1 MIAIA
6 LPMVVSNAC
15 DTVMIVTDRLF
26 LARIDP
32 ELMNASM
39 GGGLT
44 AFMMMSFFIGL
55 INYSTALVAQY
66 LGAGRKEQCAKVTAQ
81 AFMVSVVVYP
91 LVFAALPLAFRLFE
105 FMGVTGGQ
113 IGPQK
118 LYLSIL
124 LYGVIFSLLRI
135 SLSGFFTGIGRTRIV
150 MTASII
156 AMATNIFFNYI
167 LIFGKFGFPALGIA
181 GAALGTIMGGAVGV
195 GVLAAAYFRER
206 NRREFG
212 VGSSFRFDK
221 PIMGKLLSFGSP
233 AGWEMLLNLVAFNV
247 LVMMFHSHSP
257 VTATAATVMFNW
269 DLVSFVPLV
278 GIEIG
283 VTSLVGRYMG
293 ARQPDI
299 AHRAVM
305 SGFKMGLVFS
315 AVILILFVGFPRMLV
330 MMFQPAGDDA
340 LFAAAVPLALFML
353 RLASLYVL
361 VEAVLIVFIGALR
374 GAGDTHWAMRISVA
388 LHWLMVLVLY
398 VILRVLHLSPEAGW
412 ASIVVIFMVFSGVVY
427 LRYHSG
433 AWRKIRV
440 VEHAEPEVPIMPPD
454 TYHEQAEL

>member
-1 MIAIA
+1 
-6 LPMVVSNAC
+6 
-15 DTVMIVTDRLF
+15 
-26 LARIDP
+26 
-32 ELMNASM
+32 
-39 GGGLT
+39 
-44 AFMMMSFFIGL
+44 
-55 INYSTALVAQY
+55 
-66 LGAGRKEQCAKVTAQ
+66 
-81 AFMVSVVVYP
+81 
-91 LVFAALPLAFRLFE
+91 
-105 FMGVTGGQ
+105 
-113 IGPQK
+113 
-118 LYLSIL
+118 
-124 LYGVIFSLLRI
+124 
-135 SLSGFFTGIGRTRIV
+135 
-150 MTASII
+150 
-156 AMATNIFFNYI
+156 
-167 LIFGKFGFPALGIA
+167 LIFGKFGFPAWGIA
-181 GAALGTIMGGAVGV
+181 GAALGTIMGGAVGG